1 MSNSSKY
8 SSANS
13 KIKIIY
19 KNKKLTIQDNG
30 KGIKYPKK
38 IFERRYKE
46 TEQGYGIGMHIVHR
60 LCDNLNIEISI
71 ESKENI
77 GTKIELSNK
86 LF

>member
-1 MSNSSKY
+1 
-8 SSANS
+8 
-13 KIKIIY
+13 
-19 KNKKLTIQDNG
+19 
-30 KGIKYPKK
+30 
-38 IFERRYKE
+38 
-46 TEQGYGIGMHIVHR
+46 MHIVHR